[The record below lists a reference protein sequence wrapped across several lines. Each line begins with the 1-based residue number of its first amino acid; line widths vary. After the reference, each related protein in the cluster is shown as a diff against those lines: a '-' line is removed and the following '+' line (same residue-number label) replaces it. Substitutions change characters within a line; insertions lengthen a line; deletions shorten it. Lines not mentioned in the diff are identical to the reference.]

1 MHNFV
6 IFFKYYH
13 PYVSLFYGNDY
24 TTISASFHQYFK
36 MVDRELCILLCS
48 SSMEDHHI
56 SHLSQVGGNLDG
68 KFDEGSANLILDTKP
83 SKVVSNELTVS

>member
-13 PYVSLFYGNDY
+13 PYVSLFNGNDY
-24 TTISASFHQYFK
+24 TTISASFHQYY
-36 MVDRELCILLCS
+36 
-48 SSMEDHHI
+48 HHI

>member
-1 MHNFV
+1 MEMIILPSLLHFINILKWWMENCV
-6 IFFKYYH
+6 YY
-13 PYVSLFYGNDY
+13 YAQSLMD
-24 TTISASFHQYFK
+24 
-36 MVDRELCILLCS
+36 
-48 SSMEDHHI
+48 DHHI